1 MARDQLAQAV
11 RDAAYLEGD
20 FVLSSGQRSSY
31 YLDKWR
37 FETDPGLLREIAK
50 AFVGLLPSPPPARL
64 AGIELGGVPL
74 ATALALETGIPYLI
88 VRREAKEYGTA
99 KEVEG
104 LFDQGDRVV
113 LVEDVL
119 TTASQAIS
127 AAHRLTKLGLEVARI
142 IYVIDREQG
151 ADANIRAAGFEPA
164 ALFRK
169 SDLGIG

>member
-1 MARDQLAQAV
+1 LTRSELAQAIKV
-11 RDAAYLEGD
+11 AAYLEGD
-20 FVLSSGQRSSY
+20 FILSSGKRSRY

-37 FETDPGLLREIAK
+37 FETEPKLLGEIAK
-50 AFVGLLPSPPPARL
+50 ALAGLLPSPPPDRI
-64 AGIELGGVPL
+64 AGVELGGVPL

-99 KEVEG
+99 KEIEG
-104 LFDQGDRVV
+104 VMNPGERVV

-127 AAHRLTKLGLEVARI
+127 AAQRLTNLGLQVVRI
-142 IYVIDREQG
+142 LYVIDREEG
-151 ADANIRAAGFEPA
+151 AEANITAAGFEPA

-169 SDLGIG
+169 RDLGI